1 MSIGIF
7 LQKQLLTMDNESIKN
22 NIFRRRNEEGLS
34 QHEMARRIGVVRN
47 TYRSIE
53 KGNLTLISAHVD
65 EIAKVFGI
73 STEELVLGYRPVNG
87 NGQLKELTRDF
98 EDKKREISDR
108 YEKTLARLNEK
119 IAAQEKEIKDLR
131 EMLESKN
138 EIIALLKRDRTRE

>member
-1 MSIGIF
+1 
-7 LQKQLLTMDNESIKN
+7 MDNESIKN

-53 KGNLTLISAHVD
+53 KGSLPLISAHVD

-87 NGQLKELTRDF
+87 TGQLKDLVSDF

-108 YEKTLARLNEK
+108 CEETISRLSEK
-119 IAAQEKEIKDLR
+119 IASQEKEIKDLR

-138 EIIALLKRDRTRE
+138 EIIALLKRDRLGK